1 MDIDL
6 ETDVDEHGLYGDVTH
21 DEAVERFPELSDIK
35 DERLR
40 EATVGVVREFPD
52 YFWTAPASSRHH
64 PPEHRQRHGLWL
76 HTKRVCTAFERMAES
91 MVKQGHLEWADIDQG
106 RAACIL
112 HDMYKY
118 GIPPTS
124 VDGTVNDH
132 DQLAAN
138 WLDEH
143 TQLPDGVIGA
153 VEAHNGAW
161 YQGKVPTS
169 HLEQIVHI
177 ADMNASDE
185 NVRIAVKDP
194 HPILEDQF
202 PRVSER

>member
-1 MDIDL
+1 MNIESHD
-6 ETDVDEHGLYGDVTH
+6 LYGEMDR
-21 DEAVERFPELSDIK
+21 DEAVRRFPEVEDIK
-35 DERLR
+35 DETLR
-40 EATVGVVREFPD
+40 EMVVQVVRDMPD
-52 YFWTAPASSRHH
+52 YFWTAPASSKHH

-76 HTKRVCTAFERMAES
+76 HTKRVCTAFERMVQS
-91 MVKQGHLEWADIDQG
+91 MTKQGHLSWEEIDYG

-112 HDMYKY
+112 HDMMKY

-132 DQLAAN
+132 DRIAAN
-138 WLDEH
+138 WLDDH
-143 TQLPDGVIGA
+143 TQLPDEVIGA

-161 YQGKVPTS
+161 YIGKSPES

-177 ADMNASDE
+177 ADLHASDE

-194 HPILEDQF
+194 HPILREQF
-202 PRVSER
+202 ARVSSR